1 MGALD
6 GFYRTWSNARSTFG
20 EGTPWGGESF
30 DASPT
35 LRQLQS
41 NLVGAKPS
49 SQWSGS
55 AADSYSTANDKQAH
69 VLGEMA
75 NLDQRLRA
83 EVDRSASVVS
93 AGRRDLETV
102 RQWVQNAAASIPN
115 LNSAQGQRMLMPI
128 VSKGSGEIA
137 EILQRSNAESNA
149 IARRIRGL
157 DGEYRMLGGDLK
169 LGEGKDPDDGP
180 QMLVG
185 DKEEPW
191 RYPWEPP
198 PPSDSAPGGGRW
210 DLGQGYPPG
219 PNGGPPM
226 GPIAPPSPWSKD
238 LHPPIAGG
246 PSGLQDVVAPSPNGW
261 GVKPPL
267 VLKEAYK
274 FRVTGETFNGAPDH
288 VQWVQRDGMWHQ
300 AQWVDYNFEAEHL
313 RQLVG
318 NISMPPTGLDR
329 WQPIDIKDIYA
340 IQVDNPRLPLYVP
353 NPFGGQV
360 MLDPK
365 RPAVSAG

>member
-1 MGALD
+1 MGVLD

-30 DASPT
+30 DASPM

-93 AGRRDLETV
+93 AGRRDLET
-102 RQWVQNAAASIPN
+102 
-115 LNSAQGQRMLMPI
+115 
-128 VSKGSGEIA
+128 
-137 EILQRSNAESNA
+137 
-149 IARRIRGL
+149 
-157 DGEYRMLGGDLK
+157 
-169 LGEGKDPDDGP
+169 
-180 QMLVG
+180 
-185 DKEEPW
+185 
-191 RYPWEPP
+191 
-198 PPSDSAPGGGRW
+198 
-210 DLGQGYPPG
+210 
-219 PNGGPPM
+219 
-226 GPIAPPSPWSKD
+226 
-238 LHPPIAGG
+238 
-246 PSGLQDVVAPSPNGW
+246 
-261 GVKPPL
+261 
-267 VLKEAYK
+267 
-274 FRVTGETFNGAPDH
+274 
-288 VQWVQRDGMWHQ
+288 
-300 AQWVDYNFEAEHL
+300 
-313 RQLVG
+313 
-318 NISMPPTGLDR
+318 GLDR